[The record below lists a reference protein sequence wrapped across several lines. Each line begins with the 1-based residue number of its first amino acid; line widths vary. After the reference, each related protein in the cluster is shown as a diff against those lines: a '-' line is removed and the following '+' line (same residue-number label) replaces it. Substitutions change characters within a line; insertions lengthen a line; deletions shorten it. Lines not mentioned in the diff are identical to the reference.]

1 MKRGIVV
8 LLAMMVL
15 VAFAACKKSSGDST
29 KPVITVTSPAANA
42 QFNAGQVIT
51 IQATI
56 SDDSELHEVSLEI
69 SNKGTG
75 AVLVHNH
82 YHVDLMTYNLSD
94 TYTAGAGITY
104 KIKIEAVDHSGNKSE
119 VEFDVKGN

>member
-1 MKRGIVV
+1 MERGIVV
-8 LLAMMVL
+8 LLVMMAL
-15 VAFAACKKSSGDST
+15 VTFAACKKSSGDST
-29 KPVITVTSPAANA
+29 KPMINVTSPAANA

-56 SDDSELHEVSLEI
+56 TDDSELHEVSLEI

-75 AVLVHNH
+75 AILVHNH
-82 YHVDLMTYNLSD
+82 YHVDLMTYSLND

-104 KIKIEAVDHSGNKSE
+104 KIKIEAADHSGNRSE
-119 VEFDVKGN
+119 AEFDVKGN

>member
-1 MKRGIVV
+1 MKKGVVV
-8 LLAMMVL
+8 LLAMVAL
-15 VAFAACKKSSGDST
+15 AAFAACKKSSGDST
-29 KPVITVTSPAANA
+29 KPVINVTSPAANA

-82 YHVDLMTYNLSD
+82 YHVDLMTYNLND

-104 KIKIEAVDHSGNKSE
+104 KMKIEAADHSGNKSE
-119 VEFDVKGN
+119 VEFEVKGN